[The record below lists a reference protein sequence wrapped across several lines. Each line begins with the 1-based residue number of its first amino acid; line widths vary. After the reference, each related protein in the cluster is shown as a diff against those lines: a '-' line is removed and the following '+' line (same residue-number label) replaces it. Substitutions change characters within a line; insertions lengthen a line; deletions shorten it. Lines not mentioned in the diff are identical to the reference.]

1 MAERTHENLLI
12 AVQEIYDSTK
22 DGASAIKWARILD
35 LLDNGLVDEA
45 NKAIDLLLETEP
57 GSSEAVMDYDDEPF

>member
-1 MAERTHENLLI
+1 MAERTHENLRI

-35 LLDNGLVDEA
+35 LLDNGLVEEA
-45 NKAIDLLLETEP
+45 NKAIDLIVGTDS
-57 GSSEAVMDYDDEPF
+57 GSTMAVDDYDDEPF